1 MPLGRWNRNYIILL
15 KLAELDLDG
24 GDREESSEGS
34 ISREIGL
41 NRVNYSLSPDK
52 SGKILTHL

>member
-1 MPLGRWNRNYIILL
+1 MPLGRWNRNYIILP
-15 KLAELDLDG
+15 KLAELDLD